1 MELTDSQL
9 AAIMGV
15 AVLLSLIAL
24 AVSVAALAG
33 QRRVRR
39 AYSTFAG
46 GRRGDVLALL
56 ERHINEVTQ
65 LRGDVHALRDYTAD
79 LRELDR
85 LAVSRTG
92 MVRYDAFDDMGG
104 HLSFSAALLNES
116 ADGLV
121 VSAIN
126 GRTDTR
132 VYAKPIERGDS
143 RHNLSDEERAAIDRA
158 VRGPQRD
165 GDGGRDRGRR
175 SRRKSERSGVS
186 DAEPAE
192 RP

>member
-1 MELTDSQL
+1 MELTESQL
-9 AAIMGV
+9 VTAMGV
-15 AVLLSLIAL
+15 TVLLSLIAL
-24 AVSVAALAG
+24 VVSVVTLAG

-39 AYSTFAG
+39 AYATFAG
-46 GRRGDVLALL
+46 GRRGDVLSLL

-65 LRGDVHALRDYTAD
+65 LRGDVKTLRDYTAQ

-85 LAVSRTG
+85 IAVSRTG

-104 HLSFSAALLNES
+104 HLSFSAALLNEG

-126 GRTDTR
+126 GRTETR
-132 VYAKPIERGDS
+132 VYAKPIERGES

-165 GDGGRDRGRR
+165 GDGARERGRR
-175 SRRKSERSGVS
+175 SRRRG
-186 DAEPAE
+186 E
-192 RP
+192 RPSASDTEPVERA